1 MSQCLSEVL
10 LVQFLLGP
18 PEAPEPPESHR
29 THLHPSGLRGRVTE
43 GSDRLL
49 VKITDSL
56 VAKLN
61 LLVLVVQALLVSRH
75 PLEFQVVPE
84 DQGLL

>member
-1 MSQCLSEVL
+1 MLSRTDYLLNLSLQALQISQCLSEVL

-43 GSDRLL
+43 KGQ
-49 VKITDSL
+49 TD
-56 VAKLN
+56 
-61 LLVLVVQALLVSRH
+61 
-75 PLEFQVVPE
+75 FW
-84 DQGLL
+84 